1 MFFLCPAGDERT
13 WPRTHEPRRGTTS
26 LVNEDPDVLVFPLGA
41 TVSLKLEAHDPLP
54 FITAVPLPW
63 GKRAPWDEAA
73 ASKTVVR
80 SPLRLFC
87 DASRILSL
95 GVRRDMADIGS
106 GLRKI
111 G

>member
-1 MFFLCPAGDERT
+1 MFFLCPTDDERT

-26 LVNEDPDVLVFPLGA
+26 LANEEPDVFMFPLGA
-41 TVSLKLEAHDPLP
+41 TVSLKLEAHDP

-95 GVRRDMADIGS
+95 GVRRDMADIGL
-106 GLRKI
+106 GKI